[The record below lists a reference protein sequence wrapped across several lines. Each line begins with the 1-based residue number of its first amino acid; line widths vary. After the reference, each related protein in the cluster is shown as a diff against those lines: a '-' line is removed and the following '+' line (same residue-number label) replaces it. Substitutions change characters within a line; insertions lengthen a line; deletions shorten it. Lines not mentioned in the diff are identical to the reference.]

1 MVTRD
6 MEPTRLAIWEMMS
19 AEICNNK
26 EISFKIAVSIIVYNN
41 KKKLPKIF
49 IVGHCI
55 PSYSNGQSVLSP
67 VV

>member
-26 EISFKIAVSIIVYNN
+26 EVSFKIAVSILVYKNE
-41 KKKLPKIF
+41 KKLPKTF
-49 IVGHCI
+49 TVGPCI
-55 PSYSNGQSVLSP
+55 H
-67 VV
+67 